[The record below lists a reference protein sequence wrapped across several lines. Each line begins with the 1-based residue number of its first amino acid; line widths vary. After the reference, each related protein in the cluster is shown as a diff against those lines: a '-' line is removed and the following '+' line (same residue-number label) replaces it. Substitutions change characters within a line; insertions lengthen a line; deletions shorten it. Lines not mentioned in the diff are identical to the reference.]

1 MVNKFENLFLPLV
14 FFTVQFSKSC
24 PTPFSRFRSLKSAC
38 LVYQP
43 SPFPSSVFCA
53 FFLIFFSTFPLGS
66 NIPPLGSLS
75 PWLTLLIILTFRLLS
90 TTFCPFASLFYFFY
104 SLPSENAEARSRCR
118 KARTAFISF
127 SLSSAAFRQRLFVFL
142 CSLCYARL
150 FAGFPLLTR
159 FACPYASAHAGI
171 HPYAHYGYIKRRVPP
186 AALFSEHLFF
196 VGPIFYKAHP

>member
-75 PWLTLLIILTFRLLS
+75 PRLTLLIILTFRLLS
-90 TTFCPFASLFYFFY
+90 TTFCPFASLFYFFSRIPIFAATPRNAMFSRALRAATRY
-104 SLPSENAEARSRCR
+104 SL
-118 KARTAFISF
+118 
-127 SLSSAAFRQRLFVFL
+127 FVITLHTRAILMPIFL
-142 CSLCYARL
+142 L
-150 FAGFPLLTR
+150 FAAQLSKQTYIFVKLSG
-159 FACPYASAHAGI
+159 ASH
-171 HPYAHYGYIKRRVPP
+171 VCT
-186 AALFSEHLFF
+186 SE
-196 VGPIFYKAHP
+196 